1 MSHPLHQTIKEVFS
15 QIQDI
20 LTSRL
25 LTKSYLILLA
35 GLAGTRTKLWGLMK
49 FLQQLM
55 ICQMYSRTDACLQHS
70 RLDIKWTN
78 QRLDKLFLFSR
89 SHFDSLF

>member
-20 LTSRL
+20 LTSRR

-35 GLAGTRTKLWGLMK
+35 GLAGTLTKLWGRMK
-49 FLQQLM
+49 FLQLM
-55 ICQMYSRTDACLQHS
+55 IFQMYSRTDACLQHS
-70 RLDIKWTN
+70 QLDIKWTN